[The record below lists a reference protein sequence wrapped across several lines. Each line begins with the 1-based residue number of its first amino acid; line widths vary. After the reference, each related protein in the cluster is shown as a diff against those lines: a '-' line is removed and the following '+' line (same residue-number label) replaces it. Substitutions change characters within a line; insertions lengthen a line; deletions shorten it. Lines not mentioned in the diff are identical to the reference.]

1 MQQRILI
8 IDDQIETINFIVDCF
23 YDSIKEY
30 EFYHALNG
38 INAIEVARKFSPKL
52 IIIDW
57 EMPGMSGIDTIK
69 RLKSIEATK
78 DIPVIMLTGIM
89 TSSENLKTAL
99 EAGAIDFIRKPIDKL
114 ELIAR
119 TGSMLMLAN
128 SYKEMIEFKNREL
141 ASTAL
146 AILQNNEFNINIINK
161 LSHIIDVFGTKNNE
175 LYLMLDDIN
184 KEISQRIKGETWKNF
199 ETYFN
204 NVHAGF
210 ISNLLGRFPNL
221 SPAEIKL
228 ASLIRLQLSSKDI
241 ASIIFIS
248 VDSVKTARN
257 RLRKKLNLSS
267 EDNLTSYMVSL

>member
-8 IDDQIETINFIVDCF
+8 IDDQIEIINFIVDCF
-23 YDSIKEY
+23 YGSEKDY

-38 INAIEVARKFSPKL
+38 MNAIEVARKFRPHL
-52 IIIDW
+52 IITDW
-57 EMPGMSGIDTIK
+57 EMPGMSGIETIK
-69 RLKSIEATK
+69 HLKSIETTR

-128 SYKEMIEFKNREL
+128 SFKEMIEFKNKEL

-161 LSHIIDVFGTKNNE
+161 LNQIIAVFGTKNKE

-184 KEISQRIKGETWKNF
+184 QEITQRIKGETWKNF

-204 NVHAGF
+204 NVHPGF
-210 ISNLLGRFPNL
+210 ISNLLGKYPNL

-228 ASLIRLQLSSKDI
+228 ASLIHLQLSSKDI
-241 ASIIFIS
+241 SSIIFIS

-257 RLRKKLNLSS
+257 RLRKKLNLSP
-267 EDNLTSYMVSL
+267 DVNLASFIASL

>member
-69 RLKSIEATK
+69 RLKSIESTK